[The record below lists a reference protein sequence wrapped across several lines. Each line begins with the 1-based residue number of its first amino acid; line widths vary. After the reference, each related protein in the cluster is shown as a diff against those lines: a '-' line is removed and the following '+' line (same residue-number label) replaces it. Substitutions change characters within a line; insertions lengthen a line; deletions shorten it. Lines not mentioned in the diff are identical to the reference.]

1 MGLNEHFNKGTTL
14 QIGNFSREA
23 IGKPWGTKKITKYKV
38 KSLGF
43 HLIKNYGEMSKSS
56 SPPYASHMG
65 MPGFKHEENITQ
77 THYTCI
83 KPLEYHIKLLDLPSN
98 QVLDFFHD

>member
-14 QIGNFSREA
+14 PIGNFSREA
-23 IGKPWGTKKITKYKV
+23 FGKPWGTQKITKSKV
-38 KSLGF
+38 KSLGL

-65 MPGFKHEENITQ
+65 MSGFKLEENNLQ
-77 THYTCI
+77 PHSPGM
-83 KPLEYHIKLLDLPSN
+83 KP
-98 QVLDFFHD
+98 F